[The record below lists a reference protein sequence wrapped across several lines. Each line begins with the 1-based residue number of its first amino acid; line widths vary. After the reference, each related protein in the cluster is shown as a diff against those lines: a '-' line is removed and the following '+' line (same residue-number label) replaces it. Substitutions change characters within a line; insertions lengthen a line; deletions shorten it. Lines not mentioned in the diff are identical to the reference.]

1 MFYFIMMGFIPLLFQ
16 KLNLNKNTK
25 PLMKSKSL
33 LFSSSIL
40 SYKKGGDFKS
50 TENISQDKEMRNNL
64 YSQSILV
71 GGVDPKTKDDRLEFL
86 LSKQTYNQDDDK
98 QKLDETMGTFN
109 DHLKY

>member
-1 MFYFIMMGFIPLLFQ
+1 MGFIPLLFQ
-16 KLNLNKNTK
+16 KLKLNQN
-25 PLMKSKSL
+25 PRVHLKSKSL

-40 SYKKGGDFKS
+40 SYKKGNDFKS
-50 TENISQDKEMRNNL
+50 ADNLMQDKLKKNNL

-109 DHLKY
+109 DQ